1 MGVSIEPGGFST
13 REEAKSIIESQG
25 LFARDGAMQSGDLE
39 DVHWHKTSL
48 KIYVLT
54 GKFETRDVVSE
65 QLLTA
70 GAGDLISIPRQTL
83 HAARCPEPATYVVG
97 FESEDAAKKFK
108 PELPDELPES

>member
-1 MGVSIEPGGFST
+1 MGVSIGKGGFSS
-13 REEAKSIIESQG
+13 REEAKFIIENEG
-25 LFARDGAMQSGDLE
+25 RFARDGAMQSGDLE

-54 GKFETRDVVSE
+54 GNFETRDVVSG
-65 QLLTA
+65 QFLTA

-97 FESEDAAKKFK
+97 FESEDAAKNFK
-108 PELPDELPES
+108 PELPEELPES